1 MMNNIKII
9 CDSLSDIP
17 KDLLEKYDIEVVPLT
32 VILNGKEYKDGI
44 DITKEEFYKILRD
57 EKVYPK
63 TSQATY
69 AQFTEVFEKYI
80 KQGKEIIY
88 ISGSSSATGT
98 YQSANMAKNDL
109 DTDNIYTYDS
119 QTFSFGIGYLVVKA
133 AELAKEGKSPNEIIE
148 ILNDI
153 REKSY
158 LLFSVDT
165 LDYLKNGGRISSTK
179 ATIGS
184 ILNIKPILDV
194 KDGLVSSVAQ
204 VRGKKNVISKMIE
217 LVKEN
222 CGEDLS
228 NQIIYIGYSDDFKE
242 KEKLT
247 DAIKEEFNPI
257 DIQYFMVGT
266 CIGAHSG
273 PGVTGLLAFKK

>member
-9 CDSLSDIP
+9 CDSLSDVP
-17 KDLLEKYDIEVVPLT
+17 KDILEKYDIEVVPLT
-32 VILNGKEYKDGI
+32 VIVDGKEYKDGI
-44 DITKEEFYKILRD
+44 DITKEEFYKILGD

-80 KQGKEIIY
+80 KEGKEIIY

>member
-9 CDSLSDIP
+9 CDSLSDVP
-17 KDLLEKYDIEVVPLT
+17 KDILEKYDIEVVPLT

-57 EKVYPK
+57 DKVYPK

>member
-9 CDSLSDIP
+9 CDSLSDVP
-17 KDLLEKYDIEVVPLT
+17 KDILEKYDIEVVPLT
-32 VILNGKEYKDGI
+32 VIVDGKEYKDGI

-133 AELAKEGKSPNEIIE
+133 AELAKEGKSPNDIIE

>member
-9 CDSLSDIP
+9 CDSLSDVP
-17 KDLLEKYDIEVVPLT
+17 KDILEKYDIEVVPLT
-32 VILNGKEYKDGI
+32 VIVDGKEYKDGI

-57 EKVYPK
+57 DKVYPK

-80 KQGKEIIY
+80 KEGKEIIY

-133 AELAKEGKSPNEIIE
+133 AELAKEGKSPNDIIE

>member
-133 AELAKEGKSPNEIIE
+133 AELAKEGKSPNDIIE